1 MSILTLDFFIFTF
14 IVLVLYYIAPR
25 KYRFMVLFL
34 ASLYFYLDKTPW
46 YQQVAFAV
54 FLIFNYLA
62 SMAFVFV
69 RKDDVD
75 RRKEFLIFLVLSLIG
90 LLLNTF
96 LLWLYVDVLAGK
108 VNWIYSVHDVIYSWL
123 VSINVTFFADLSE
136 FIEIMAKIFATA
148 IVMVYNFISR
158 KMTLEKKD

>member
-14 IVLVLYYIAPR
+14 IVLVLYYIAPV

-62 SMAFVFV
+62 SLYLSPENKHRKLIFRLIICFDIFVFV
-69 RKDDVD
+69 FIKYAKFV
-75 RRKEFLIFLVLSLIG
+75 FLSLYTI
-90 LLLNTF
+90 L
-96 LLWLYVDVLAGK
+96 GK
-108 VNWIYSVHDVIYSWL
+108 FGIDITGSV
-123 VSINVTFFADLSE
+123 F
-136 FIEIMAKIFATA
+136 
-148 IVMVYNFISR
+148 
-158 KMTLEKKD
+158 

>member
-14 IVLVLYYIAPR
+14 IVLVLYYIAPG

-62 SMAFVFV
+62 SLYLSPENKHRKLIFRLIICFDIFVFV
-69 RKDDVD
+69 FILFLPWILKPLYILVL
-75 RRKEFLIFLVLSLIG
+75 KMIYFFYFFLII
-90 LLLNTF
+90 
-96 LLWLYVDVLAGK
+96 
-108 VNWIYSVHDVIYSWL
+108 
-123 VSINVTFFADLSE
+123 
-136 FIEIMAKIFATA
+136 
-148 IVMVYNFISR
+148 
-158 KMTLEKKD
+158 